1 MSQVIVSN
9 VNTITSKNKS
19 LKDFVASSNMPMGAT
34 SQDGISPAKV
44 LKMFPE
50 DGFPSIASLLA
61 GVERFRDMGIEK
73 IVDLA
78 AELNNQASETQQ
90 LFICKDIQKTVK
102 KVWSKELRD
111 SNNGDLT
118 GVAPDGEVDS
128 LKFTLVE
135 KATGT
140 SLDVIIS
147 NKSENNRLLSMF
159 TIGDTVKMS
168 YLSGKPNEDPNK
180 QINAIWVRPTID

>member
-61 GVERFRDMGIEK
+61 GVERFRDMEIEK

-78 AELNNQASETQQ
+78 SELNNQASETQQ
-90 LFICKDIQKTVK
+90 RFVCKDIQKTVK
-102 KVWSKELRD
+102 KTWSKELRD
-111 SNNGDLT
+111 ANNGDLT

-168 YLSGKPNEDPNK
+168 
-180 QINAIWVRPTID
+180 